1 LSALT
6 AVQLTP
12 ILPDDGRDVVNPV
25 TFAGVVRAVT
35 ELDALEESDV
45 TPVFVVALTVN
56 VYAVPAVS
64 PLTDI
69 GLDAPLPVCPPE
81 EVTVYEEMVPL
92 PAYVGAVKGTLI
104 VNTLPA
110 CEAVP
115 IVGVPGFFPPESIR
129 AIMKNPYIL
138 L

>member
-35 ELDALEESDV
+35 AFEELEESEA

-56 VYAVPAVS
+56 VYELPEIN
-64 PLTDI
+64 PPTDM
-69 GLDAPLPVCPPE
+69 GLDAPLAVCPP
-81 EVTVYEEMVPL
+81 V
-92 PAYVGAVKGTLI
+92 
-104 VNTLPA
+104 
-110 CEAVP
+110 AVP
-115 IVGVPGFFPPESIR
+115 PDE
-129 AIMKNPYIL
+129 
-138 L
+138 